1 MTLEQICLQENRQPE
16 VVALVDDEAMLLSS
30 LRRSLASSF
39 EVRTYQAAEDAL
51 EGVRDGSVS
60 VVLSDIAMP
69 GMTGLD
75 LLAAVREHDPDLPV
89 LLMTGSPSI
98 ESATR
103 AIELG
108 VYRYLPKPI
117 EAAELA
123 TLLAQAS
130 QLHRLA
136 KLKREAL
143 DFRDS
148 LLPQPSMGGLQFRRV
163 LESVCVAFQP
173 IVSVTRRRIFGYEAL
188 LRSTHP
194 DFLSP
199 SQLLDSA
206 ERLQALTELGRLVR
220 RRAAEGLR
228 DAPEDA
234 LLFVNLH
241 PRDLVDADLSDPE
254 APLSA
259 FASRIVLEV
268 TERAPLGGIED
279 LEGRVKALRAM
290 GFRIAIDDLGAGYAG
305 LSSFAALEP
314 EVVKVDMS
322 LTRDI
327 DASVVKQKL
336 VSSLAALC
344 REMGIT
350 MVVEGVETAQ
360 ERDTLV
366 ALGCDLMQGHLF
378 ARPSRSLPEPCW

>member
-1 MTLEQICLQENRQPE
+1 MNELESSRHSD
-16 VVALVDDEAMLLSS
+16 VVAVVDDEAMVLSS
-30 LRRSLASSF
+30 LQRSLASSF
-39 EVRTYQAAEDAL
+39 EVVTYQAAEDAL
-51 EGVRDGSVS
+51 EGVRSGNVS

-89 LLMTGSPSI
+89 LLMTGSPTL
-98 ESATR
+98 EGATK

-108 VYRYLPKPI
+108 VYRYLPKPV
-117 EAAELA
+117 AAEELS

-143 DFRDS
+143 EFRES
-148 LLPQPSMGGLQFRRV
+148 LLPQPSLDGPRFQQV
-163 LESVCVAFQP
+163 LAAVCVAFQP
-173 IVSVTRRRIFGYEAL
+173 IVSVVSRRVFGYEAL
-188 LRSTHP
+188 LRSNHP

-199 SQLLDSA
+199 SHLLDAA
-206 ERLQALTELGRLVR
+206 ERLHALPELGRLVR
-220 RRAAEGLR
+220 RRACEGLR
-228 DAPEDA
+228 EAPADT

-241 PRDLVDADLSDPE
+241 PRDLVDPDLSD
-254 APLSA
+254 AASPLSA
-259 FASRIVLEV
+259 LASRVVLEV
-268 TERAPLGGIED
+268 TERAPLGGID
-279 LEGRVKALRAM
+279 RLERRVKALRSM

-305 LSSFAALEP
+305 LASFAALEP

-327 DASVVKQKL
+327 DASPVKRKL
-336 VSSLAALC
+336 VASLVRLC
-344 REMGIT
+344 HEMGIT
-350 MVVEGVETAQ
+350 LVVEGVETPR
-360 ERDTLV
+360 ERNTLI

-378 ARPSRSLPEPCW
+378 ARPSPSLTVPTW